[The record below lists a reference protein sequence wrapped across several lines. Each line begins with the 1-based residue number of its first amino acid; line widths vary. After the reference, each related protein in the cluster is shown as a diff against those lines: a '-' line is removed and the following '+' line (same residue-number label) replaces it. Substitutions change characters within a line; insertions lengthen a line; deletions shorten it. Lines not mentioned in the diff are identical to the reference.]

1 MPMQKVRICGS
12 FLMKL
17 RVGETVEI
25 VAVAVVVGSGSS
37 SSSSSSS
44 RSRSR
49 TAAAA
54 EAVAVAAVPGS
65 RPWQALKLGR
75 VVIFTW

>member
-25 VAVAVVVGSGSS
+25 VAVAVVVGSG

>member
-25 VAVAVVVGSGSS
+25 VAVAVVVGSG
-37 SSSSSSS
+37 SSSSS

>member
-37 SSSSSSS
+37 SSSRS